1 MEHILDYLERAEKKY
16 PHRLAV
22 DDGNVCFNWSELLK
36 LSRRMGSSILNFT
49 EMGKPVAILAEKS
62 AVTLAAM
69 FGTVYAGCFYVM
81 IDPSQPAVRLN
92 EILRILEPELIIT
105 DNKNEERLEEAGY
118 CKRSCLLGD
127 MMEAAVDTGK
137 LKEIR

>member
-62 AVTLAAM
+62 AVTLAAI
-69 FGTVYAGCFYVM
+69 C
-81 IDPSQPAVRLN
+81 P
-92 EILRILEPELIIT
+92 
-105 DNKNEERLEEAGY
+105 
-118 CKRSCLLGD
+118 
-127 MMEAAVDTGK
+127 
-137 LKEIR
+137 